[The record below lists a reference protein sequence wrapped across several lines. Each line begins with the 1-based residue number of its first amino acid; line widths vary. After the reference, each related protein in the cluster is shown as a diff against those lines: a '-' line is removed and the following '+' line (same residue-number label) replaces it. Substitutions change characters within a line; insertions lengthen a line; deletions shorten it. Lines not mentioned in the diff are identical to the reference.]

1 MKRWPLGLALPHF
14 QQIHGPKALTIA
26 APRAE
31 ALGWDSIG
39 VTDHI
44 VLPDVPH
51 AKRFGEVFYDPFVT
65 LTWAAAV
72 TQTLA
77 LGTSLFS
84 WLCRLCRG
92 IAAYLVHCVAKA
104 TKTGK

>member
-1 MKRWPLGLALPHF
+1 MKRWPIGLALPPF

-44 VLPDVPH
+44 VLPGCPPREAFRRGVLRSLRDPDLGRRGDSDTRAGDVT
-51 AKRFGEVFYDPFVT
+51 V
-65 LTWAAAV
+65 
-72 TQTLA
+72 
-77 LGTSLFS
+77 
-84 WLCRLCRG
+84 
-92 IAAYLVHCVAKA
+92 
-104 TKTGK
+104 

>member
-1 MKRWPLGLALPHF
+1 MKFGFCVMANIDEIGFFPH
-14 QQIHGPKALTIA
+14 
-26 APRAE
+26 AE
-31 ALGWDSIG
+31 ALGYDSVW

-51 AKRFGEVFYDPFVT
+51 AKRFGEVFDDPFVT

-84 WLCRLCRG
+84 WLCRG
-92 IAAYLVHCVAKA
+92 IAAYLFQCVAKA